1 MPKAAP
7 TTDREPV
14 TVLTASAVLLL
25 VSDGPAGGTSVVI
38 DAPHAPSF
46 VVLGNDTEEAFARL
60 RRGAI
65 AYGMPETY
73 QALPR
78 DMVGEEGMLH
88 VGSGFRYA
96 QVDRSGSLFGT
107 TDEKILMPLDPEG
120 APYDRV
126 RIPIPSL
133 DRPAYLEFELVVDSP
148 RTADYRLLGDAHFGD
163 GYICTYCGKLCAQ
176 KEPHTAA
183 HGVSGH
189 LRAGVIAGQE
199 RDTAETG
206 TRQDAHPGPQGAHL

>member
-1 MPKAAP
+1 MP
-7 TTDREPV
+7 DRPDS
-14 TVLTASAVLLL
+14 LTLFEASAILLL
-25 VSDGPAGGTSVVI
+25 ISEGPAGGTSVVI
-38 DAPHAPSF
+38 GSPTAPSF

-78 DMVGEEGMLH
+78 DMVSDDRALLQ

-107 TDEKILMPLDPEG
+107 TDEKILIPLDEEG
-120 APYDRV
+120 RPYDRV

-148 RTADYRLLGDAHFGD
+148 RTADYRLLGEARFGD
-163 GYICTYCGKLCAQ
+163 GYICPYCGKLCAQ

-183 HGVSGH
+183 HGVGGH
-189 LRAGVIAGQE
+189 VRAGVI
-199 RDTAETG
+199 
-206 TRQDAHPGPQGAHL
+206 PGPDEEPQGADARQNADSGARGRL

>member
-1 MPKAAP
+1 MPDGSGRD
-7 TTDREPV
+7 TLLE
-14 TVLTASAVLLL
+14 ASAILLL

-38 DAPHAPSF
+38 DTPTAPPF

-78 DMVGEEGMLH
+78 DMVSDDHALLV
-88 VGSGFRYA
+88 VGAGFRYA

-107 TDEKILMPLDPEG
+107 TDEKILMPLDPDG
-120 APYDRV
+120 RPYDRV

-148 RTADYRLLGDAHFGD
+148 RTADYRLAGDARFGE
-163 GYICTYCGKLCAQ
+163 GYICTYCGKLCPQ

-183 HGVSGH
+183 HGVGGH
-189 LRAGVIAGQE
+189 VRAGAVPAGDESQ
-199 RDTAETG
+199 DAN
-206 TRQDAHPGPQGAHL
+206 TRQSADAQSRGARP

>member
-1 MPKAAP
+1 MPERSGP
-7 TTDREPV
+7 STLLE
-14 TVLTASAVLLL
+14 ASAILQL

-38 DAPHAPSF
+38 DAPTAPPF

-78 DMVGEEGMLH
+78 DMVSDDRALLR

-107 TDEKILMPLDPEG
+107 TDEKILMPLDREG
-120 APYDRV
+120 RPYDRV

-148 RTADYRLLGDAHFGD
+148 RTADYRLSGEARFGD
-163 GYICTYCGKLCAQ
+163 GYICTYCGKLCQQ

-183 HGVSGH
+183 HGVGGH
-189 LRAGVIAGQE
+189 VRAGAVAGP
-199 RDTAETG
+199 
-206 TRQDAHPGPQGAHL
+206 DADSADGDARQGADSRAQGARP